1 MNWTETTFDTGEV
14 RLHVLEGPASG
25 PPLVFLH
32 GATSSHA
39 TWLRL
44 APHFAEYRQVFLLD
58 LRGHNLSSRAGGPRA
73 YHLSG
78 FVADIAAFLRERAA
92 EPAVLVGH
100 SLGAVVA
107 LLTAA
112 DPVGALHLR
121 GVVAEDPPLSIF
133 REDGEADVPGPIQF
147 FTLLDALKQR
157 AQSWEDVHAEVM
169 NMMPDLPPGVDEI
182 VTNDIHRLDPAF
194 LKFVIQWGLINAG
207 MDLVQILDAIACPVL
222 LMQADPANGAALSDR
237 DAALAREWVKRLDLL
252 PFPGAGHGIH
262 DEQPDKFLAALEG
275 FLRRL

>member
-1 MNWTETTFDTGEV
+1 MTWTETTFDTGEV

-44 APHFAEYRQVFLLD
+44 APRLAEHRRVFLLD
-58 LRGHNLSSRAGGPRA
+58 LRGHNLSSRAEGPHG
-73 YHLSG
+73 YHLTRLT
-78 FVADIAAFLRERAA
+78 ADIVAFLRERAA
-92 EPAVLVGH
+92 APAVLVGH

-107 LLTAA
+107 LLAAA
-112 DPVGALHLR
+112 DPVGAQHLQ

-133 REDGEADVPGPIQF
+133 REDGEVDVQGPIQF
-147 FTLLDALKQR
+147 FTMLAALKQR
-157 AQSWEDVHAEVM
+157 ARNWEDVHAEVM
-169 NMMPDLPPGVDEI
+169 KMMPDLPPEVDKI
-182 VTNDIHRLDPAF
+182 VANDIHRLDPAF

-207 MDLVQILDAIACPVL
+207 MDLIPILGAIACPVL

-237 DAALAREWVKRLDLL
+237 DAALARERVKQLEVVQ
-252 PFPGAGHGIH
+252 FPGAGHGIH
-262 DEQPDKFLAALEG
+262 DEQPEKFLAAVEE